1 MEQLN
6 VYVPKR
12 LRAPIEEAAKKENM
26 TRAKWLLM
34 LAELELDRLARNK
47 KGRKT

>member
-12 LRAPIEEAAKKENM
+12 LRAPIDEAAKKENLS
-26 TRAKWLLM
+26 RAKWLLM
-34 LAELELDRLARNK
+34 LADRELLRLASKR
-47 KGRKT
+47 GARK